1 MVQGDGGGDGG
12 RLALLR
18 ALDGW
23 RRGFGAAPVVCQW
36 GIAGPAGIGG
46 SPGMGEAAAFVTP
59 GMPGAVTTDMPGAS
73 VAATPGM
80 PGAAASVTT
89 GITGVAAS
97 VAAAAGVGV
106 AGGDGGYVRDVGGG
120 LAGGA
125 ALTVTVSTGDVDR
138 HGDVVSPEGWRLDS
152 YRRNPVVLWA
162 HDYRHPAI
170 GRAPA
175 VWQEGPALLARI
187 EFAPTQFAGQVAALY
202 RDGYQRGVSV
212 GFRPLRFEER
222 RDARSGAFLGIRFLE
237 QELLEISAVPVPA
250 NRAALLRG
258 WDGVG
263 VGNGAGVD
271 NNSNGG
277 RVMPGYGDEARRLGD
292 TPASA
297 VVALLRGWDG
307 VGVGVGAGIG
317 SEDGVGAGTGS
328 GSAGGVTPVSGDE
341 ARRLGDTPAASA
353 VVALL
358 RGLRG

>member
-1 MVQGDGGGDGG
+1 MVHGEDGGGDGG

-23 RRGFGAAPVVCQW
+23 RRGFGEAPVVCQW
-36 GIAGPAGIGG
+36 GIAGAGGEGLGG
-46 SPGMGEAAAFVTP
+46 
-59 GMPGAVTTDMPGAS
+59 
-73 VAATPGM
+73 
-80 PGAAASVTT
+80 VTT
-89 GITGVAAS
+89 GVPG
-97 VAAAAGVGV
+97 AGALAT
-106 AGGDGGYVRDVGGG
+106 AGE
-120 LAGGA
+120 LE

-138 HGDVVSPEGWRLDS
+138 HGDVVSPEGWRLES

-162 HDYRHPAI
+162 HNYRQPAI

-175 VWQEGPALLARI
+175 VWQEGQALLARI
-187 EFAPTQFAGQVAALY
+187 EFAPTEFAGQVAALY

-258 WDGVG
+258 EIPAQ
-263 VGNGAGVD
+263 AGMT
-271 NNSNGG
+271 GK
-277 RVMPGYGDEARRLGD
+277 A
-292 TPASA
+292 PAPA
-297 VVALLRGWDG
+297 IRGTLLRGGDG
-307 VGVGVGAGIG
+307 G
-317 SEDGVGAGTGS
+317 SDFG
-328 GSAGGVTPVSGDE
+328 GGVMAGLGGDVPP
-341 ARRLGDTPAASA
+341 GDAPAVEA